1 LGRIADVLPRTAATR
16 SEDGA
21 NRIFALRAGIEE
33 LLDDAARVIGM
44 ERRNSNA
51 NAVARRRK
59 GDEDNPT
66 IGRVTD
72 AIATRSEFFDFE
84 IDSLI
89 GVRCRRR
96 SSRLATTR
104 TSVSTGYC

>member
-1 LGRIADVLPRTAATR
+1 VLPRTPTTG
-16 SEDGA
+16 SEHGA
-21 NRIFALRAGIEE
+21 NGIYALRTRLEE
-33 LLDDAARVIGM
+33 RLDDTVRVVGPAR
-44 ERRNSNA
+44 RDSNA

-59 GDEDNPT
+59 GDEDDPA
-66 IGRVTD
+66 IGRVAN

-96 SSRLATTR
+96 FSRLVTTR